1 MSKKVVVS
9 VSSMPAGRNMS
20 SQIEFLTK
28 VGTYGADMYHLDV
41 MDGVFTKYKTIDY
54 EYFDQM
60 REKSPLLFDAHL
72 MVAEPQ
78 KVLNKYIKSE
88 ANIIT
93 LHYESF
99 EDKLLMVKLLKKI
112 KKAGKMVGLAIDLET
127 QIEVVEPYLELLD
140 LVLIMSV
147 KAGKGGQEF
156 DESVIKKIKYVRKQ
170 NSEILIEVDGGIND
184 KTGAQCVKAGAD
196 ILVSGSY
203 VFNNDAYEAIQAL
216 KGKNG

>member
-1 MSKKVVVS
+1 MKKVVVS

-20 SQIEFLTK
+20 AQLDFITR

-54 EYFDQM
+54 EYFDQL

-78 KVLNKYIKSE
+78 KVISKYIKSP
-88 ANIIT
+88 ANLIT

-99 EDKLLMVKLLKKI
+99 EDKELMVKTLKKI
-112 KKAGKMVGLAIDLET
+112 KNAGKMVGLAIDLET
-127 QIEVVEPYLELLD
+127 KIEVIDPYIKLLD

-156 DESVIKKIKYVRKQ
+156 DNSAIKKIKYVRKLD
-170 NSEILIEVDGGIND
+170 SEILIEVDGGIND
-184 KTGAQCVKAGAD
+184 KTAPACIKAGAD
-196 ILVSGSY
+196 ILAVGSY
-203 VFNNDAYEAIQAL
+203 VYNNDAYEAIQSL